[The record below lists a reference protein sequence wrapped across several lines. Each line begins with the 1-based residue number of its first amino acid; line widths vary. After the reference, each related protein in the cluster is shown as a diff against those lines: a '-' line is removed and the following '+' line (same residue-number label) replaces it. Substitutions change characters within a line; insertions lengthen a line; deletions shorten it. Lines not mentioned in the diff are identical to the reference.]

1 MDSVLAQVILPMV
14 LSVIMFGMGLSLT
27 RDDFVRLL
35 HHPKVVALGLLGQI
49 IFLPMMAFAIATLFE
64 LPPAMAIGLMIISV
78 CPSGTTS
85 NMFSHA
91 ARANV
96 ALSVSLT
103 AFSTIICIFTTP
115 LIIKLSITHFE
126 GVVPTSFSIL
136 STTLGLIF
144 ITLLPVSLG
153 IAVRSKWHSFA
164 ERAEPIFRRVSIG
177 FLVLMISAIVI
188 KDRDNL
194 GAALG
199 QVITALLTLNLLSVA
214 MGLVLGKLGRCRFD
228 DMLTLGFEV
237 GIQNGSVAI
246 LIAVTFLGK
255 TEYATSAGIYG
266 VAMYVGA
273 FLLTG
278 WAIYYRKTA
287 LSAQA

>member
-14 LSVIMFGMGLSLT
+14 LGIIMFGMGLSLT

-35 HHPKVVALGLLGQI
+35 QYPKVVAFGLTGQI
-49 IFLPMMAFAIATLFE
+49 ILLPLLAFAIATFFE
-64 LPPAMAIGLMIISV
+64 LSPALAIGLMIVSV

-103 AFSTIICIFTTP
+103 AISTIICIFTTP
-115 LIIKLSITHFE
+115 MIIKMSITHFE
-126 GVVPTSFSIL
+126 GVAPESFSLL
-136 STTLGLIF
+136 STTFGLIT
-144 ITLLPVSLG
+144 ITLIPVSAG
-153 IAVRSKWHSFA
+153 IAVKAKWESWA
-164 ERAEPIFRRVSIG
+164 DRAEPIFRRVSMG
-177 FLVLMISAIVI
+177 FLVLMIVAIVI
-188 KDRDNL
+188 KDRENL
-194 GAALG
+194 AVALG
-199 QVITALLTLNLLSVA
+199 QVIAALLTLNLLAVA
-214 MGLVLGKLGRCRFD
+214 LGLALGKMAKCKFE

-237 GIQNGSVAI
+237 GIQNASVAI
-246 LIAVTFLGK
+246 LIAITFLDN

-273 FLLTG
+273 ALLTG
-278 WAIYYRKTA
+278 WAIYQRKRVA
-287 LSAQA
+287 